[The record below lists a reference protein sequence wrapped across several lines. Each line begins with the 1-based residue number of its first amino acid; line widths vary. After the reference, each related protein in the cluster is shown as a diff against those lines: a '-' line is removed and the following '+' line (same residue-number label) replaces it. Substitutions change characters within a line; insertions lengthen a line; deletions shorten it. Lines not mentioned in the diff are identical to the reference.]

1 MTGHKVTITFH
12 LIEQGDSLVTKLMKQ
27 HTATHSK
34 IKHQIDEIGSIIANL
49 AH

>member
-34 IKHQIDEIGSIIANL
+34 IKHQIGEIGSTVL
-49 AH
+49 TRL